1 MRLSNCQAIANLAKI
16 AFSPSESHPASDL
29 DPAGAGGGGGEQ
41 EEEREKGRG
50 GEATVGRERAER
62 GREGGA
68 GEQEARSGRAGGRGS
83 RRRVRRL
90 RRLREGV
97 NKKYLGF
104 FCKHEVL
111 SNFSFFVCN

>member
-1 MRLSNCQAIANLAKI
+1 MRLSNRQAIANLAKI
-16 AFSPSESHPASDL
+16 AFSPSEPHPASDL

-62 GREGGA
+62 VREGGA
-68 GEQEARSGRAGGRGS
+68 GEQEARSGRVGGRWS

-97 NKKYLGF
+97 NKKYLGVF
-104 FCKHEVL
+104 LQTRSIIEFLLLCM
-111 SNFSFFVCN
+111 